1 VTPPAA
7 RPTLAALAADL
18 AAGRT
23 TSRKLVED
31 CLFRISHPDGEGKR
45 VFVKVYDVAARI
57 AAEAQDGSNVMDP
70 PLQNGFDEP
79 E

>member
-1 VTPPAA
+1 MKATPPAA

-31 CLFRISHPDGEGKR
+31 CLPVNGRVLDLHFTTLHAMRRPPAGRKRKRI
-45 VFVKVYDVAARI
+45 I
-57 AAEAQDGSNVMDP
+57 AVLCPRCHTD
-70 PLQNGFDEP
+70 
-79 E
+79 